1 MVNSDSEDPSKIQSK
16 DNVCFHEVQAVKLP
30 PFWAHSPATWF
41 IQAEAQFA
49 LSRITSDATKYNYVV
64 ANLSQDIAESI
75 ADQLESPPTTEMYE
89 NIKKILI
96 ARHSLSIE
104 KRISQLI
111 SGEQMG
117 DKSPSEFYRALKKLA
132 GPSSPVGDDL
142 ILKLW
147 LNRLPNLIN
156 IALIPLKKT
165 DMDSILTTA
174 DQIWEALSTASG
186 STSSVNAVASS
197 SEDARFRKLES
208 EMKELK
214 SMIANISCR
223 PSFRS
228 RSRGRSFNRSKS
240 KDSRSKSS
248 HSLCWYHFKF
258 GEKAHKCIEP
268 CEGKTKFP
276 GSASGSKN

>member
-1 MVNSDSEDPSKIQSK
+1 MGNNDTEDPSQNEKK
-16 DNVCFHEVQAVKLP
+16 DNVCFREVQAIKLP

-41 IQAEAQFA
+41 IQAEAQFN
-49 LSRITSDATKYNYVV
+49 LSRITADATKYNYVV
-64 ANLSQDIAESI
+64 ANLTQDVAESI
-75 ADQLESPPTTEMYE
+75 ADQLESPPKTEMYE
-89 NIKKILI
+89 NIKKVLI

-104 KRISQLI
+104 KRISKLI

-165 DMDSILTTA
+165 DMDSIMTTA

-186 STSSVNAVASS
+186 STSSVNAIASS
-197 SEDARFRKLES
+197 SEDARFKKLES

-223 PSFRS
+223 PKFRS
-228 RSRGRSFNRSKS
+228 RSRGRSFNRSRS
-240 KDSRSKSS
+240 NDSRSKSN
-248 HSLCWYHFKF
+248 HSMCWYHYKF